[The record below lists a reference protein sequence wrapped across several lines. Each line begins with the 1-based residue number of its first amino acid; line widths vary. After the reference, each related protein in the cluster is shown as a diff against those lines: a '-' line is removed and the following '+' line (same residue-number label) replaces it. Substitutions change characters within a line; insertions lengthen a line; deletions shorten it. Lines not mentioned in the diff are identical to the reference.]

1 MRESYYGVKQDENHG
16 QQVTAFGMSLDVI
29 FAFIIFYEQYGGY
42 D

>member
-1 MRESYYGVKQDENHG
+1 MRERYDGVKQNENHG
-16 QQVTAFGMSLDVI
+16 QQVTAFGVSLHVI